1 MSKDLSVGFTGI
13 PREPATGVRK
23 VAKNAVDTV
32 RRETSAVAA
41 GAADHPHGN
50 WAPARR
56 RSIGVYGGLRLRP
69 RGCGS
74 HLHLAIAG
82 RLATACSNMADV
94 PG

>member
-41 GAADHPHGN
+41 GAADHPHTATGLLL
-50 WAPARR
+50 
-56 RSIGVYGGLRLRP
+56 GVGALAFMAGFAFG
-69 RGCGS
+69 RG
-74 HLHLAIAG
+74 A
-82 RLATACSNMADV
+82 ADHTSTWR
-94 PG
+94 